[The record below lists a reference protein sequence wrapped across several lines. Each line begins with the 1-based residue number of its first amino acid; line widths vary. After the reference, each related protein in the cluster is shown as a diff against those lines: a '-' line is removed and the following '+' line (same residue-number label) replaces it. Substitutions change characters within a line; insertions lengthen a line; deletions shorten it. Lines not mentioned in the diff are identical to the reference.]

1 MLFNFIIL
9 NLIKFLTKD
18 TLKLLNKESTIII
31 VEAINAWKYSN
42 FMCKNYIL
50 NGLDNILYDV
60 YNFIDS
66 VKSL

>member
-9 NLIKFLTKD
+9 NLIKFLTENA
-18 TLKLLNKESTIII
+18 LKLLNKESTIII

-42 FMCKNYIL
+42 FMYKNYIL

>member
-9 NLIKFLTKD
+9 NLIKFLTEN

-42 FMCKNYIL
+42 FMYKNYIL